1 MYPKREKGKATSY
14 PAKTLVS
21 PMMKII
27 QMYMECLISYID
39 QKYLDGI
46 FKNKV
51 PFQFAMRKITEQCG
65 LVEEAEK

>member
-1 MYPKREKGKATSY
+1 MLKGKATSY

-39 QKYLDGI
+39 SKYLNGMV
-46 FKNKV
+46 KNEV
-51 PFQFAMRKITEQCG
+51 PFQFAIRKITEQCG